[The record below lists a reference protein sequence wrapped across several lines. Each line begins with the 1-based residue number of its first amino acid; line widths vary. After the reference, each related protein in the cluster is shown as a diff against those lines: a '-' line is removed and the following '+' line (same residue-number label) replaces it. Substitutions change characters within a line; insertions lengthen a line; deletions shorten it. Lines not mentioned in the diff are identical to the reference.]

1 MKEKINSFL
10 GTGWAFPPEF
20 NFDLGTVECIE
31 DEDDI
36 KQSLRIILGTI
47 PGERIMFPTFGCG
60 IRKFVF
66 ESNDPT
72 QISMLKDAIY
82 DAILYHEPRIKLE
95 KIEIKDN
102 TQIKDEAQMESWM
115 QIEGLIHIHIYYTV
129 IKTNTRSNMVY
140 PFYSTEGTNL

>member
-1 MKEKINSFL
+1 MKEQNTSFL
-10 GTGWAFPPEF
+10 GTGWAFPPKF
-20 NFDLGTVECIE
+20 NFEMGKVETVIDEE
-31 DEDDI
+31 DI
-36 KQSLRIILGTI
+36 RQSLRIILGTI

-95 KIEIKDN
+95 KIEIKDD
-102 TQIKDEAQMESWM
+102 TQIKENIQL
-115 QIEGLIHIHIYYTV
+115 EGLIHIHIYYTV
-129 IKTNTRSNMVY
+129 IITNTRSNLVY
-140 PFYSTEGTNL
+140 PFYLKEGTNI